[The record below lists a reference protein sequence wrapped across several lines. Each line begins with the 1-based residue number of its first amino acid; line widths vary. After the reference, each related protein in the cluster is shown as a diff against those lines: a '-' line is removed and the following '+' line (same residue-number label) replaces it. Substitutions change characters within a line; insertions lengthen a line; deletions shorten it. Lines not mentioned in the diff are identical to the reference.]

1 MFIGPVCR
9 SVWLFLA
16 PRRFPAK
23 TLFRERWISL
33 DFLGFSRPNLDFSMS
48 YADKTAEI
56 FSGAM
61 ALALTPPQQRAPSWH
76 VERQNCS

>member
-1 MFIGPVCR
+1 
-9 SVWLFLA
+9 
-16 PRRFPAK
+16 
-23 TLFRERWISL
+23 
-33 DFLGFSRPNLDFSMS
+33 MS